1 MPTISVFFGFVVQMY
16 WRDHPPPH
24 VHVFYQGFEALVAIE
39 TGEVIRGALP
49 VAARRIAVGWVRDRE
64 MELMANWERG
74 RLREPFEAVPGADVD
89 E

>member
-24 VHVFYQGFEALVAIE
+24 IHVLYQGFEALFAIE
-39 TGEVIRGALP
+39 TAEIIAGELPPPATRLIREWIE
-49 VAARRIAVGWVRDRE
+49 RRRP
-64 MELMANWERG
+64 ELLANWENG
-74 RLREPFEAVPGADVD
+74 RMMQSFNRVPGADV

>member
-1 MPTISVFFGFVVQMY
+1 MPTISMFFGFVVQMY

-39 TGEVIRGALP
+39 TGEVIAGELPRGALR
-49 VAARRIAVGWVRDRE
+49 VIRLWIERRRP
-64 MELMANWERG
+64 ELRANWERG
-74 RLREPFEAVPGADVD
+74 RLQQPFERVPGADV